1 MNCDMGS
8 LMAEMEKVMADFEQ
22 LKGSIFRMMDKSI
35 RDAFISKD
43 RGEKMQFMGKYKV
56 LDELM
61 RENGLYEE
69 YVAWGDVTE

>member
-1 MNCDMGS
+1 MNCDMDS
-8 LMAEMEKVMADFEQ
+8 LMVEMEKVMDDFEQ

>member
-22 LKGSIFRMMDKSI
+22 LKSSIFRMMDKSI

>member
-1 MNCDMGS
+1 MNCDMDS

-22 LKGSIFRMMDKSI
+22 LKSSIFRMMDKSI